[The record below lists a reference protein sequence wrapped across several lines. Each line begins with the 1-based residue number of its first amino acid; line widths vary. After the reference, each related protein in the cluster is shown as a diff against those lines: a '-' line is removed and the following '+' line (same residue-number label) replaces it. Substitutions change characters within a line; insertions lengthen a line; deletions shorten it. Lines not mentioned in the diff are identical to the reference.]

1 MLQSVGPAVKQ
12 GDSITVV
19 HSTLV
24 PGARQCAVQPDSDLC
39 CFDLLNAFKMF
50 HLTDRCF
57 IDLPARVSFCVCV
70 RVYLSSGDRP
80 AASTSR
86 FIVSFF
92 PLTRSLSTDL
102 TI

>member
-1 MLQSVGPAVKQ
+1 MLQSVGPAVKH

-39 CFDLLNAFKMF
+39 CFDLLYAFKMF

-70 RVYLSSGDRP
+70 CLCVCIFRLATDQLPRQADSSFP
-80 AASTSR
+80 
-86 FIVSFF
+86 FF
-92 PLTRSLSTDL
+92 P
-102 TI
+102 